1 MDNLTKKILIKC
13 AELCER
19 VYPDPADFLYDD
31 SIEGHRILAI
41 EGTQEKT
48 DWFTNL
54 KFLFKNEDMHRGFK
68 ANAQR
73 TLTELI
79 AGGEALPKKRRLVL
93 TGHSLG
99 GLLQFVW
106 QTCSVE
112 FILML

>member
-41 EGTQEKT
+41 EGTKKKQIGLLT
-48 DWFTNL
+48 L

-79 AGGEALPKKRRLVL
+79 AHGEDLPSKRRLVL
-93 TGHSLG
+93 TGHSLRWRYSN
-99 GLLQFVW
+99 LSW
-106 QTCSVE
+106 Q
-112 FILML
+112 IY